1 MILKKNIKKA
11 LFMAT
16 FFMALPVAAGTVAE
30 EGGGKIRAQEACI
43 SGYCPQ
49 CRKLS

>member
-1 MILKKNIKKA
+1 MILKKIIKKA

-30 EGGGKIRAQEACI
+30 GGKIRAQEACI

-49 CRKLS
+49 FRKLS

>member
-1 MILKKNIKKA
+1 MILKKIIKKA
-11 LFMAT
+11 LFMAI

-30 EGGGKIRAQEACI
+30 EGGKIRAQEACI

-49 CRKLS
+49 FRKLS